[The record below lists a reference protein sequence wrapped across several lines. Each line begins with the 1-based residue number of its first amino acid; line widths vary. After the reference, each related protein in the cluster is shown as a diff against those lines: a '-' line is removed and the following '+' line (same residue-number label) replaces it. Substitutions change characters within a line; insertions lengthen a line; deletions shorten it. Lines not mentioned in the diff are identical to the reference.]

1 MPVGLQTEKKR
12 RVNMNTAIKVLAIVV
27 LSAAI
32 PLLLVMNVEMWIN
45 FWAGYDYAQAM
56 CAENPSL
63 CRGG

>member
-1 MPVGLQTEKKR
+1 
-12 RVNMNTAIKVLAIVV
+12 MNTAIKVLAIVV